1 MKKRRSMKR
10 GSSEK
15 LFSRTASSVHPKN
28 LLNSAMPMR
37 GGYRL

>member
-1 MKKRRSMKR
+1 MAKRRSMKR

-15 LFSRTASSVHPKN
+15 LFSNTARRVHPKN
-28 LLNSAMPMR
+28 VINSAMPMR

>member
-1 MKKRRSMKR
+1 MAKRRSMKR
-10 GSSEK
+10 GSSKK
-15 LFSRTASSVHPKN
+15 LFSGSAQRVHPKN